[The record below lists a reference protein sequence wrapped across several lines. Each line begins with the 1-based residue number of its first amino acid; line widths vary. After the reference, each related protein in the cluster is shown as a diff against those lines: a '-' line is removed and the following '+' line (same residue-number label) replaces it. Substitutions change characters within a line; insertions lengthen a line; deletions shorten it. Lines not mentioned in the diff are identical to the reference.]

1 MSSKENVAVKAEE
14 RKDRVKAEK
23 RGKGADNRPQTGL
36 TITDCSNCGFCKRLC
51 PVFRVTLEETKGARG
66 RAALIKRDVN
76 DEIYYLCTLCGA
88 CKVTCPAG
96 IDLPEEI
103 RRMRAK
109 LVSLGAETEAN
120 RKMIENIRKFGNPYG
135 KVEKGKIPKE
145 LYCC

>member
-1 MSSKENVAVKAEE
+1 MSSSKEKKGE
-14 RKDRVKAEK
+14 RKEESIQK
-23 RGKGADNRPQTGL
+23 RNGKEGNESQKGL
-36 TITDCSNCGFCKRLC
+36 TIQDCSNCGFCKSLC
-51 PVFRVTLEETKGARG
+51 PVFRVLLEETKGARG
-66 RAALIKRDVN
+66 RAVLAKQDIN

-103 RRMRAK
+103 KRMRAK

-120 RKMIENIRKFGNPYG
+120 KKMIENIRKYGNPYG
-135 KVEKGKIPKE
+135 KVEKGKTPKD